1 MRWLNRAALFLLLTV
16 SSTLVAD
23 DGGSP
28 TAPPDDSSAEVAP
41 FIEHE
46 VRDIEG
52 WTVQVDV
59 ALLAGE
65 ADDVGSEAL
74 QLLAGKLQEI
84 TLRLP
89 EERIEQLQQVV
100 IYLDHEHEL
109 ESMQYHPGAEWL
121 SDHDYDP
128 AMEKA
133 VHIPRAAGFVGHI
146 RNYDQPWCLMHEL
159 AHAYHDQFLGWEYGP
174 IEAAY
179 ERAAADGHY
188 ESVMRIDGNM
198 ERHYAL
204 TNAKEFFAEMTESYL
219 GTNDFYPF
227 VRGELREID
236 PETHALLRS
245 IWDVE

>member
-1 MRWLNRAALFLLLTV
+1 MFWSRAVLSVTVLLGIAWCV
-16 SSTLVAD
+16 AAD
-23 DGGSP
+23 DASSGEL
-28 TAPPDDSSAEVAP
+28 PPESVTPAP

-52 WTVQVDV
+52 WTVQVDI
-59 ALLAGE
+59 ALLAGVGV
-65 ADDVGSEAL
+65 DVGDDAL
-74 QLLAGKLQEI
+74 QLLQGKLHEI

-89 EERIEQLQQVV
+89 EERVEQLRAVV
-100 IYLDHEHEL
+100 IYLDYEHEL

-133 VHIPRAAGFVGHI
+133 VHIPRAEGFISHV

-159 AHAYHDQFLGWEYGP
+159 AHAYHDQVLGWEYDP

-179 ERAAADGHY
+179 SRASEDGIY
-188 ESVMRIDGNM
+188 ESVMRIDGHM

-236 PETHALLRS
+236 PDTHALLRS
-245 IWDVE
+245 IWEVE